1 MRPRAARVGPRFA
14 CIPGVS
20 TPKITALPLPGSTT
34 HGGLEATPEE
44 LRAAVED
51 VVTVLREDAVP
62 FLFVGGIAAALLG
75 RGRYTGDID
84 LFVRPEDARRAL
96 TALERAGFVTQE
108 LNPYWIFKGVRG
120 RVLVDV
126 LFTLKG
132 DIRLDDEM
140 LARAPVRN
148 FLGTDIP
155 LLPPEDLI
163 IVKAIVFDE
172 ETPRHWYDALGMI
185 AGGGLDWEYLVQRA
199 RRSPRRV
206 LSLLVFA
213 LSNDLLVPRAP
224 IDALHAMVLD
234 DDAAT

>member
-1 MRPRAARVGPRFA
+1 MPPAKV
-14 CIPGVS
+14 
-20 TPKITALPLPGSTT
+20 TALPLPGSTT
-34 HGGLEATPEE
+34 HGGLEATPIE

-51 VVTVLREDAVP
+51 CVGVLREDGVP
-62 FLFVGGIAAALLG
+62 FLVVGGIAAALLG

-96 TALERAGFVTQE
+96 AALEHAGFVTQE
-108 LNPYWIFKGVRG
+108 LNPHWIFKGIRG
-120 RVLVDV
+120 QVLVDV

-140 LARAPVRN
+140 LERAPILN
-148 FLGTDIP
+148 FLGIDVP

-163 IVKAIVFDE
+163 VVKAIVFDE

-185 AGGGLDWEYLVQRA
+185 AGGPIDWDYLVLRA

-206 LSLLVFA
+206 LSLLAFA
-213 LSNDLLVPRAP
+213 RSIDLIVPRAP
-224 IDALHAMVLD
+224 IERLARMVIGD
-234 DDAAT
+234 DPGA

>member
-1 MRPRAARVGPRFA
+1 VPT
-14 CIPGVS
+14 S
-20 TPKITALPLPGSTT
+20 KTEALPLPGATT

-51 VVTVLREDAVP
+51 AVGVLREDAIP
-62 FLFVGGIAAALLG
+62 FLFVGGIAAGLLG

-84 LFVRPEDARRAL
+84 LFVRPEDARRTL
-96 TALERAGFVTQE
+96 SALERAGFETSE

-120 RVLVDV
+120 QVLVDI

-140 LARAPVRN
+140 LTRAPVRC
-148 FLGTDIP
+148 FLGVDIP
-155 LLPPEDLI
+155 LLPPEDLL

-172 ETPRHWYDALGMI
+172 ETPRHWYDALGLI
-185 AGGGLDWEYLVQRA
+185 AGGPLDWDYLVRRA
-199 RRSPRRV
+199 QRSPRRV

-213 LSNDLLVPRAP
+213 LSADLIVPRAP
-224 IDALHAMVLD
+224 IDHLHGMVMA
-234 DDAAT
+234 DDAAH

>member
-1 MRPRAARVGPRFA
+1 VPT
-14 CIPGVS
+14 S
-20 TPKITALPLPGSTT
+20 KTEALPLPGATT

-51 VVTVLREDAVP
+51 AVGVLREDAIP
-62 FLFVGGIAAALLG
+62 FLFVGGIAAGLLG

-84 LFVRPEDARRAL
+84 LFVRPEDARRTL
-96 TALERAGFVTQE
+96 SALERAGFETSE

-120 RVLVDV
+120 QVLVDI

-140 LARAPVRN
+140 LARAPIRS
-148 FLGTDIP
+148 FLGVDIP

-163 IVKAIVFDE
+163 VVKAIVFDE
-172 ETPRHWYDALGMI
+172 ETPRHWYDALGLI
-185 AGGGLDWEYLVQRA
+185 AGGSIDWDYLVTRS
-199 RRSPRRV
+199 RRSPRRM

-213 LSNDLLVPRAP
+213 LSNDLLVPSAP
-224 IDALHAMVLD
+224 IERLHAMVIND
-234 DDAAT
+234 DPDA

>member
-1 MRPRAARVGPRFA
+1 VTT
-14 CIPGVS
+14 S
-20 TPKITALPLPGSTT
+20 KTEALPLPGATT
-34 HGGLEATPEE
+34 HGGLQATPDE

-51 VVTVLREDAVP
+51 AVGVLREDAIP
-62 FLFVGGIAAALLG
+62 FLFVGGIAAGLLG

-96 TALERAGFVTQE
+96 SALERAGFDTSE

-120 RVLVDV
+120 QVLVDI

-140 LARAPVRN
+140 LARAPTRS
-148 FLGTDIP
+148 FLGVDVP

-163 IVKAIVFDE
+163 VVKAIVFDE
-172 ETPRHWYDALGMI
+172 ETPRHWYDALGLI
-185 AGGGLDWEYLVQRA
+185 AGGSIDWDYLVTRS
-199 RRSPRRV
+199 RRSPRRM

-213 LSNDLLVPRAP
+213 LSNDLLVPSAP
-224 IDALHAMVLD
+224 IERLYAMVIND
-234 DDAAT
+234 DPDA

>member
-1 MRPRAARVGPRFA
+1 VPT
-14 CIPGVS
+14 S
-20 TPKITALPLPGSTT
+20 KTEALPLPGATT

-51 VVTVLREDAVP
+51 AVGVLREDAIP
-62 FLFVGGIAAALLG
+62 FLFVGGIAAGLLG

-84 LFVRPEDARRAL
+84 LFVRPEDARRTL
-96 TALERAGFVTQE
+96 SALERAGFETSE

-120 RVLVDV
+120 QVLVDI

-140 LARAPVRN
+140 LARAPVRS
-148 FLGTDIP
+148 FLGVDIP

-163 IVKAIVFDE
+163 VVKAIVFDE
-172 ETPRHWYDALGMI
+172 ETPRHWYDALGLI
-185 AGGGLDWEYLVQRA
+185 AGGSIDWDYLVTRS
-199 RRSPRRV
+199 RRSPRRM

-213 LSNDLLVPRAP
+213 LSNDLLVPSAP
-224 IDALHAMVLD
+224 IERLYAMVIND
-234 DDAAT
+234 DPDA